1 MFEWRYLFA
10 ETILQ
15 RAIRIPSDAI
25 KEISIGEQGLTAT
38 VQGTQLYTVIIN
50 NDFSEISCSCPCG
63 FLYCKHAAAVLME
76 CEKHHGDAIAEFFAK
91 SAVSKLAMEALN
103 RKLTLTEKRLEA
115 ERIEKM
121 RLQKEAEKAERK
133 RQWELDAPRREAE
146 RIERERLAEERRRER
161 EKHNAEVLARKQE
174 RERIKAEK
182 EKAEAEKRAKERA
195 AAERREEELRKELA
209 KQAKKEKERQEIAK
223 IVAAKRAEIE
233 RQEELDKAARRAI
246 RKLPKED
253 KKKLNAQLAE
263 LDAQIA
269 ALEREEQTSCTPQ
282 ISDDLAA
289 LMALDE
295 RGWLYPDV
303 DPIDGITHIDEHNNS
318 YFVQDGFR
326 PWFGDDVGF
335 PLFVP
340 QIEVDGEIDNEDEED
355 IYDDDD
361 E

>member
-1 MFEWRYLFA
+1 MFEWLYLFSP
-10 ETILQ
+10 TILH
-15 RAIRIPSDAI
+15 RGNLISKSNI
-25 KEISIGEQGLTAT
+25 KIESVDEDGLTAT
-38 VQGTQLYTVIIN
+38 VIGSQPYTVKIN
-50 NDFSEISCSCPCG
+50 GDFSAMSCSCPCD
-63 FLYCKHAAAVLME
+63 FNCKHMVALLYE
-76 CEKHHGDAIAEFFAK
+76 CETHKDDAIAEFFAK

-103 RKLTLTEKRLEA
+103 RKLTLTEKRL
-115 ERIEKM
+115 
-121 RLQKEAEKAERK
+121 
-133 RQWELDAPRREAE
+133 EAE

-195 AAERREEELRKELA
+195 AAERREQERRKEMA
-209 KQAKKEKERQEIAK
+209 KQAEKEKERQEIAK
-223 IVAAKRAEIE
+223 IVAAERAEIE

-269 ALEREEQTSCTPQ
+269 VLEREEQTSYTPQ
-282 ISDDLAA
+282 ISDELAA
-289 LMALDE
+289 LMSLDE

-303 DPIDGITHIDEHNNS
+303 DPVEGLVYTDKHNNS

-355 IYDDDD
+355 ICDDDD